1 MSIDRRT
8 VEYVARLAR
17 LQLTD
22 EETDR
27 FTMQLAGILAYCAK
41 LDELST
47 DGVEPTSAVVSIAG
61 TERDDAAGAS
71 LPRDEV
77 LAAAPAHD
85 AGFFKVPPVI
95 DPEPQP

>member
-17 LQLTD
+17 LQLTE

-27 FTMQLAGILAYCAK
+27 FVQQLGSILAYCAT
-41 LDELST
+41 LNELAT
-47 DGVEPTSAVVSIAG
+47 EDVEPTSQVVMVTGA
-61 TERDDAAGAS
+61 ERDDAVGAS

-77 LAAAPAHD
+77 LAVAPAHD

-95 DPEPQP
+95 DTEPQP